1 MKNRSSLQKKKV
13 MGKVFLIFLIFIFF
27 RNVRKESRQIVA
39 LVFWFWL
46 RNLFRSA
53 ISYRHDQ
60 FALKNNQRQA
70 QPTVTTVDRN
80 DEVQFL
86 DKFLNFFDCMMLKK
100 SPSRMNAEKLFLCIL
115 SHNIIFVF
123 LSLISI
129 VKSKYDIVQVSWGGR
144 FDSSVFEVIN
154 AIGVE

>member
-1 MKNRSSLQKKKV
+1 MQTQIHTQALTQARGRRWKIEQFHCQKK
-13 MGKVFLIFLIFIFF
+13 FSHIFTIF
-27 RNVRKESRQIVA
+27 RNVRNESHQIVA

-46 RNLFRSA
+46 RNLFRRA

-70 QPTVTTVDRN
+70 QPTVTTVERN

-100 SPSRMNAEKLFLCIL
+100 SPSHMNAEKLFLCIL
-115 SHNIIFVF
+115 SHNIIFCLLIPNKHCEKQIWQSPGF
-123 LSLISI
+123 LRRQI
-129 VKSKYDIVQVSWGGR
+129 W
-144 FDSSVFEVIN
+144 
-154 AIGVE
+154 